1 MNIKKKKKKKKLFN
15 RTAIFDNFPRWKKK
29 KKRRQRL
36 LSRIGRSYLD
46 KFSERNT
53 FVVTK
58 RIFVFFFLSFNIR
71 RLVSIRE
78 SLETC
83 NKSRRGETDVGKYIY
98 ILNIYLAWK
107 LFFSLVKNPIRWN
120 WLLIWLQYIYYIDW
134 KDLLDKRSNEDLK
147 IVQSRIDHKVIRC
160 FDEFLNR
167 YQANIATC
175 GKHCL

>member
-1 MNIKKKKKKKKLFN
+1 MKKKKKKK
-15 RTAIFDNFPRWKKK
+15 TATAFENWEI
-29 KKRRQRL
+29 
-36 LSRIGRSYLD
+36 LD

-147 IVQSRIDHKVIRC
+147 IVRESRIDHIVIRC